1 MLPPRPGTQTA
12 WGGDP
17 GVPCRTHLLTP
28 GALSVENPLGLP
40 RTIPRLAHSQRAR
53 VGCLAETGGLERRG
67 GAPHQRGLRGSDL
80 QAQMSLFWARH
91 RQSQPDCPP
100 RVPRRG
106 FLLPQIPSPC
116 RVQLSQEGPPRLLT
130 FFLGCTAAPHSAP
143 NCTFFFFFFLQVC
156 IPVDLC
162 SDLASE
168 PTAGLHIKSHIAD
181 IIINQELTETG
192 EKENN

>member
-1 MLPPRPGTQTA
+1 MGRRPA
-12 WGGDP
+12 
-17 GVPCRTHLLTP
+17 VPCRTHLLTP

-67 GAPHQRGLRGSDL
+67 GHPTSGDFVVLIYKHSCHSSGP
-80 QAQMSLFWARH
+80 RH

-100 RVPRRG
+100 GVPRRG

-116 RVQLSQEGPPRLLT
+116 RVQLSQEGPPRLPT
-130 FFLGCTAAPHSAP
+130 FFLGCTAAPHSAL
-143 NCTFFFFFFLQVC
+143 NYTFFFFLQVC

-181 IIINQELTETG
+181 VIINQELTETR